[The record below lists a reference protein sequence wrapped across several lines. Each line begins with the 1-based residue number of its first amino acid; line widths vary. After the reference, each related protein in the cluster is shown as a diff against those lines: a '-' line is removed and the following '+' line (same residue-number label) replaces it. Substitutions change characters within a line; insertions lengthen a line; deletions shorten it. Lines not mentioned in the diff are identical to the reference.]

1 MATLFLADLH
11 LPTTPSRF
19 REVFI
24 EFCRGPAREAE
35 EVYILG
41 DLFEYWIGDDVG
53 ISDNAAEVV
62 ALRQLSAAGV
72 RVFFLHGNRDFLI
85 GDRFAAKTG
94 VQLLTDPVVIKLAGT
109 PTLISHGDIFCTDDR
124 AYQRWRTFCRNR
136 FGQKIFLALP
146 LALRSRIAGRVRS
159 TSLVQKRMKPE
170 DIMDVNQG
178 AIRAAFEAHG
188 ITRMI
193 HGHTHRPA
201 EHRYEIAGRT
211 CERVVLADWRP
222 ERMEYLRAA
231 AAGLRRIA
239 LV

>member
-11 LPTTPSRF
+11 LPMTPSRL

-24 EFCRGPAREAE
+24 EFCRGPARDAE

-53 ISDNAAEVV
+53 IGDNAAEVV
-62 ALRQLSAAGV
+62 ALRQLSASGV

-85 GDRFAAKTG
+85 GERFAARTG
-94 VQLLTDPVVIKLAGT
+94 VQLLNDPVVIELAGT

-124 AYQRWRTFCRNR
+124 AYQRWRRFCRNR

-146 LALRSRIAGRVRS
+146 LALRARIAGRVRS
-159 TSLVQKRMKPE
+159 TSLVQKRMKPD
-170 DIMDVNQG
+170 DIMDVNQD
-178 AIRAAFEAHG
+178 AIRAAFAAHG
-188 ITRMI
+188 IARMI

-201 EHRYEIAGRT
+201 EHRYDEIAGRP
-211 CERVVLADWRP
+211 ERIVLADWRP
-222 ERMEYLRAA
+222 ERMEYLRADA
-231 AAGLRRIA
+231 TGLRRVT
-239 LV
+239 L